1 MQRIIQINIAGR
13 VIPIEDD
20 AYNMLKD
27 YLSALERQFVGA
39 DGKEIIED
47 IENRIA
53 ELFMIRQ
60 QSGSAAID
68 RSDVQMVI
76 AKLGAPTD
84 INDGHTQSYSS
95 GRQSAGYSGQ
105 STYSRQNYYVPRKDR
120 LFRDPYN
127 KMIGGVCSGLAHYF
141 DVDTVI
147 IRLIM
152 AVLFLM
158 FGVGFLAYII
168 AWAIIPQARSLEELN
183 YGTPMSF
190 HDITQNVG
198 EELEDLKK
206 RGEQMSR
213 ELKDFFSK
221 KK

>member
-105 STYSRQNYYVPRKDR
+105 STYSRQKYYGPRKDR

>member
-105 STYSRQNYYVPRKDR
+105 STYSRHNYYGPRKDR